1 MDRTPT
7 HHDAELVLRL
17 YELRR
22 EPVMRENRDK
32 FLRGFWPKD
41 ETEAVAVIALDHP
54 LNVAYRQV
62 TTYWEM
68 AYALCKHGTL
78 SPELLLDSSGEGLF
92 AYARL
97 EPYLAAIRAKTNPRT
112 LRSTEWIANETELG
126 KAVMVTMRGRVAA
139 ALAAKR

>member
-41 ETEAVAVIALDHP
+41 EAEAVAVLALDHP

-92 AYARL
+92 AYSRQFARRR
-97 EPYLAAIRAKTNPRT
+97 I
-112 LRSTEWIANETELG
+112 
-126 KAVMVTMRGRVAA
+126 RGRCGV
-139 ALAAKR
+139 RSGSRTRRSWGGR